1 MDKKIIVL
9 TLYGTGDV
17 INDFTINLFDG
28 DSYSYSSSNNTA
40 RNFCQNINEL
50 ELKDDKWIHASIV
63 DECQKIKFEKPDYI
77 VFDMLGTLD
86 GRSVQKV
93 LREVDSQELAKALK
107 TAKKET
113 LKAVLRNMSKRAA
126 KMLLE
131 DMEYMGP
138 VRITDVKKAQSRI
151 VEIIR
156 HLEDTGEIV
165 VSRY

>member
-1 MDKKIIVL
+1 MDKKTIVL
-9 TLYGTGDV
+9 TLYGTGNA
-17 INDFTINLFDG
+17 INDFTVTLFDG
-28 DSYSYSSSNNTA
+28 NSYGYD
-40 RNFCQNINEL
+40 RNAAVEFCSMINEL
-50 ELKDDKWIHASIV
+50 EIKDDKWIHASVIN
-63 DECQKIKFEKPDYI
+63 ENRKIKFEKPNYI

-86 GRSVQKV
+86 DLSIQKV
-93 LREVDSQELAKALK
+93 HREVNSQELAKALK

-138 VRITDVKKAQSRI
+138 VRITDVKEAQSHI

-165 VSRY
+165 VAN